1 LAQSTSA
8 TARYHVAHGR
18 TVFDDGGADTLTG
31 QTGSD
36 VFFAG
41 SADTITDLSSSD
53 RAFIALG
60 S

>member
-1 LAQSTSA
+1 LTSA
-8 TARYHVAHGR
+8 TAQYHLVQGQ
-18 TVFDDGGADTLTG
+18 TVFNDGGVGSLTG

-53 RAFIALG
+53 QVFIALG
-60 S
+60 T